1 MSAGRCYAPL
11 VRILMITR
19 GFPPKG
25 LWGSEGYSHDLAR
38 GFLSRGHE
46 VDVFF
51 PFAGEGGLEV
61 EEIAPGLRTIEFRA
75 KPRRGKPFVDSYH
88 DARQDEAL
96 TTWLAQNEA
105 YDRAHF
111 TTLAGGVSIGL
122 IGVVR
127 PQVRELLVTITD
139 LLPLCHRG
147 QLLDAA
153 LQPCPGPEPKRCARC
168 VMEPG
173 PYARGRVGKK
183 AKALLARGLGL
194 FGTNVPIAT
203 PAAFRKRA
211 AAFDELFAQVD
222 HFLVAAA
229 KVRDEY
235 TARGLDPGRITALP
249 YALDPSLY
257 ADIERP
263 SPVDARL
270 RIGVIAQLA
279 PHKGVDV
286 LVDAIESL
294 PAELQKRMVVHL
306 YGKPTS
312 QHHPLYGERLVE
324 RIEASELPIE
334 LRGHFAP
341 DQIGQ
346 VIADMDFMTLPSIW
360 IESLPLV
367 LLHTRAMGVPI
378 LGSDMGGVGPF
389 IEDGVDGL
397 VLRAGDVAAWANG
410 LRRILEDEGLRQR
423 LIEGGRA
430 RGVPMTMDEH
440 LDVLES
446 LDSIRA
452 WASRSPD

>member
-111 TTLAGGVSIGL
+111 TTLAGRGVD
-122 IGVVR
+122 R
-127 PQVRELLVTITD
+127 PDRGRPAAGAGAARHD
-139 LLPLCHRG
+139 HGPAAPLSPWPAAGCSA
-147 QLLDAA
+147 AA
-153 LQPCPGPEPKRCARC
+153 LPGPRAQALRTLRHGARALCARPC
-168 VMEPG
+168 REEG
-173 PYARGRVGKK
+173 EGARGPRP
-183 AKALLARGLGL
+183 RL

-286 LVDAIESL
+286 LVMRSSPYLRSCKSAWSCIS
-294 PAELQKRMVVHL
+294 
-306 YGKPTS
+306 T
-312 QHHPLYGERLVE
+312 
-324 RIEASELPIE
+324 ASRP
-334 LRGHFAP
+334 R
-341 DQIGQ
+341 
-346 VIADMDFMTLPSIW
+346 SI
-360 IESLPLV
+360 
-367 LLHTRAMGVPI
+367 TRSTASASSSASRRV
-378 LGSDMGGVGPF
+378 SCRSSSGGT
-389 IEDGVDGL
+389 
-397 VLRAGDVAAWANG
+397 
-410 LRRILEDEGLRQR
+410 LRRTRS
-423 LIEGGRA
+423 GR
-430 RGVPMTMDEH
+430 
-440 LDVLES
+440 
-446 LDSIRA
+446 
-452 WASRSPD
+452 